1 MVAREVKSV
10 SSSHLAVG
18 DKIVTGKHE
27 QNKMGGRQQKH
38 D

>member
-10 SSSHLAVG
+10 SGSHLTVD
-18 DKIVTGKHE
+18 DKIVTGKQE
-27 QNKMGGRQQKH
+27 QNQMGGRQQNH